1 MILGKALSGGMM
13 PVSAVLA
20 DDEVML
26 CIRPGEHGSTYGGN
40 PLACR
45 VAMEALQILKDESLT
60 DNAQLLGRYLRM
72 ELNKID
78 SPWIEGVRGAG
89 LLNAILVNA
98 KSKETAWNICMK
110 LRDNGL
116 LAKPTHDTIIRL
128 APPLVITKQEIDA
141 CLAIIRKTF
150 MEYTEE

>member
-1 MILGKALSGGMM
+1 
-13 PVSAVLA
+13 
-20 DDEVML
+20 
-26 CIRPGEHGSTYGGN
+26 
-40 PLACR
+40 
-45 VAMEALQILKDESLT
+45 MEALQILKDESLT

-128 APPLVITKQEIDA
+128 APPLSSQNKKSIPALLLYARLLWNTPKNNFTPPDGK
-141 CLAIIRKTF
+141 RKETL
-150 MEYTEE
+150 